1 MKSEIN
7 MITLQLFHFHFRFF
21 DTYQT
26 PQCKNK
32 IAFLQYSV
40 ESDVSHVTLG
50 SADLLYLKYVFFLSK
65 KCSWKVLLKS
75 NSALYMK

>member
-50 SADLLYLKYVFFLSK
+50 SADLLYLKYGFFPQK
-65 KCSWKVLLKS
+65 NAHGKF
-75 NSALYMK
+75 Y